1 VTDASIADLVLSRRE
16 ALTRAERRVADVV
29 LEDPEAVA
37 FGTVA
42 EVARR
47 AGTSGATVV
56 RLGARLGFDGF
67 SALQDAVRAELAHR
81 LRPATERIRETDR
94 GDVLSSA
101 TQLAVRSVDHTLGQA
116 DPAVFARVVERL
128 SARRGRVWLLS
139 GDEADAIGAH
149 FGTQLRHLGVDVRAV
164 TGNPVRVAATLAEV
178 AGGDT
183 VVAIDLR
190 RYDRWLVEALDHL
203 SRREVTV
210 VGVSDSRL
218 SPVAS
223 RSDLHFVADAEG
235 SGPFDSYVGVLA
247 LLEALAA
254 AVARRRRSLAADRI
268 DAIEA
273 AWHESAALLDD

>member
-1 VTDASIADLVLSRRE
+1 MTDGSIADLVLSRRE
-16 ALTRAERRVADVV
+16 VLTRAERRVADVV

-47 AGTSGATVV
+47 AGASGATVV

-67 SALQDAVRAELAHR
+67 SALQDAVRVELARR

-94 GDVLSSA
+94 GDVLASA
-101 TQLAVRSVDHTLGQA
+101 SQLAVRSVEHTLGQA
-116 DPAVFARVVERL
+116 DPAAFARVVERL
-128 SARRGRVWLLS
+128 SARHGRVWLLS

-149 FGTQLRHLGVDVRAV
+149 FGTQLRHLGVDAHAV
-164 TGNPVRVAATLAEV
+164 AGNPVRVAATLAEV
-178 AGGDT
+178 AVGDT

-190 RYDRWLVEALDHL
+190 RYDRWLIDALDHL
-203 SRREVTV
+203 RRREVTV

-218 SPVAS
+218 SPVAA
-223 RSDLHFVADAEG
+223 RSDLHFVVDAEG

-247 LLEALAA
+247 LLDALAA

-273 AWHESAALLDD
+273 AWRQSAALLDD